1 MKQALDK
8 LKITNSLLIAL
19 YHDYLTE
26 YQNAPEVLRS
36 LQKAL
41 LSIAKSSY
49 SLEQKEAYLYAF
61 LRGITTMPTIQEA
74 MLDRGI
80 TRAEMAKMMSVYAQ
94 TVLKKQI
101 IRDYPAIYTDV
112 HGMQGD
118 LPSYINLAYQLQLMG
133 IEADGTPLTYFL
145 PYGEVS
151 RAEF

>member
-80 TRAEMAKMMSVYAQ
+80 TRAEMAKMMSVYATQ
-94 TVLKKQI
+94 VMGKKAQK
-101 IRDYPAIYTDV
+101 TDTPKYADV
-112 HGMQGD
+112 DANLGD
-118 LPSYINLAYQLQLMG
+118 LADYIALAYQLG
-133 IEADGTPLTYFL
+133 IM
-145 PYGEVS
+145 
-151 RAEF
+151 